1 MKSVIALISGGIDSP
16 VAAYMVGRLG
26 YRVIPVHFDN
36 SPFSSE
42 INKKKTED
50 CVERLKKHIGID
62 DLVVV
67 PHGNNLLEISKN
79 CERRYTCVLCR
90 RVMFRIAEK
99 LCKKLG
105 AEAIVTGEFLGS
117 KASQTLQNMKV
128 ISQSVKIPILRPLLG
143 LDKEE
148 IQKIGKGIGT
158 FGQGISPAGCCS
170 IVPSKPST
178 KARLEK
184 ILEEEGKLEC

>member
-148 IQKIGKGIGT
+148 IQKIGKNL
-158 FGQGISPAGCCS
+158 
-170 IVPSKPST
+170 V
-178 KARLEK
+178 L
-184 ILEEEGKLEC
+184 KLDWKKYWKKKVN